1 MQENPISLA
10 CEWKVIA
17 EIEAG
22 IGRLPGRALSGSEFP
37 ISWEFS
43 SRQSSRKLHF
53 ILKVIGCYHFKNQF
67 IWSKQEAEI
76 TQCGELTHSP
86 YPTCRTFS
94 YDFPSILPI
103 LTKSEVKRDWTRML
117 ESPLIYF
124 CWIKY
129 TPLIAKVNLKSLQDF
144 QFHDEV
150 PWWRQF

>member
-22 IGRLPGRALSGSEFP
+22 IGRLPGRALNGSEFP

-43 SRQSSRKLHF
+43 SRQRSRKLHF

-67 IWSKQEAEI
+67 AWSKQEAEI
-76 TQCGELTHSP
+76 TECGELTHSP
-86 YPTCRTFS
+86 YPTYRTFS
-94 YDFPSILPI
+94 YDFPQHFPHSHKEWSKERLN
-103 LTKSEVKRDWTRML
+103 THAGSA
-117 ESPLIYF
+117 LIYF

-129 TPLIAKVNLKSLQDF
+129 TPLIAKVNLKSFQDF
-144 QFHDEV
+144 QF
-150 PWWRQF
+150 QT